1 MNDPSTTAKPLP
13 NNKRLRLG
21 LLLTSTALISPTNL
35 ALSQNLPTGA
45 RVSTGTVSI
54 AQPSTNRL
62 NITQTSPNAVV
73 NWQSF
78 SVGQGA
84 SVAIQ
89 QPTTNSALLN
99 RVTGETPSTVAGS
112 ITSNGQVYLI
122 NPNGIAITSTGAV
135 NVGGGFVAST
145 LGLSDADFMSG
156 RRSFIGNGKSAAVNN
171 EGVITV
177 GRGGYAALIGGTVS
191 NSGQIA
197 VPTGKVALGAG
208 EAVTLD
214 FSGDGF
220 LQVATPSSTDSKE
233 PLIQNTGSIRA
244 EGGSVIISAAT
255 ARDAARNAVN
265 ISGTVEATSVEGRNG
280 AIVISGGEGG
290 KVKISGKID
299 ASSKDTSGGS
309 IKITGEK
316 VKLKAATVDASGA
329 TGGGTINIGGS
340 FQGEGPLQQAQ
351 KVKIDKG
358 TSINADAT
366 QSGNGGDIV
375 VWAILDTQFDGN
387 ISARGGP
394 QSGNGGN
401 AEVSGKS
408 RLTYNGFA
416 NLSAAKGAFGN
427 LLLDPYNVTISNAAD
442 ANTNGFIATGNDSVI
457 NTTTLQA
464 ALEAAN
470 VTVSTGSSGTQSG
483 NITINSDF
491 SWYAPTKLTLNAAGA
506 IGINSQVTSEAGSLM
521 LNANPI
527 SGISS
532 TGLVFG
538 PNGAL
543 NFGGSD
549 PTGDRMSLNNKFY
562 KLVYSINNLDDIDGM
577 NALSNYQ
584 TSVYGSGLTGNYAL
598 AQNIDATGITYT
610 QPLIGAP
617 LPWNLY
623 TNFNPTTRAFQGSL
637 NGLGHT
643 ITGLTINAPSVDYVG
658 LIAYLGRPSSGTVP
672 TVSSVGMLGAS
683 VTGSN
688 YVGALIA
695 DVFGGAIENSY
706 STGNVYGRQNVGGLV
721 GYLTGTA
728 QSSFSAVNVSGPSNA
743 SHVGGLIG
751 ATEPTSSVSKSYSTG
766 SVTGNTSVG
775 GLIGFNQANLS
786 QTFATGL
793 VQGGSRSTSV
803 GGLVGSNRSI
813 ISNSFAQGNVSGAD
827 FVGGLTGDNQGTI
840 TSSYASG
847 IVTGAS
853 AWGGLAGSS
862 SGTVNSSVWNAT
874 ATGTSARTGFNLA
887 PGTPLTAIQMQD
899 LGLISTS

>member
-35 ALSQNLPTGA
+35 ALSQTLPTGA
-45 RVSTGTVSI
+45 RVSTGTVSV

-89 QPTTNSALLN
+89 QPSTNSALLN

-177 GRGGYAALIGGTVS
+177 GRGGYAALIGGAVS

-220 LQVATPSSTDSKE
+220 LQVTTPSSSDSKE
-233 PLIQNTGSIRA
+233 PLIQNSGSIRA

-316 VKLKAATVDASGA
+316 VKLKVATVDASGA

-442 ANTNGFIATGNDSVI
+442 ANTNGFTATGNDSVI

-464 ALEAAN
+464 ALGLAN
-470 VTVSTGSSGTQSG
+470 VTISTGSGGTQAG
-483 NITINSDF
+483 NITINSGFD
-491 SWYAPTKLTLNAAGA
+491 WLAPTTLTLNAAGA
-506 IGINSQVTSEAGSLM
+506 VGINAPVSIGDGSLF
-521 LNANPI
+521 LNATPVY
-527 SGISS
+527 GISS
-532 TGLVFG
+532 SGLIFG
-538 PNGAL
+538 PNGSVS
-543 NFGGSD
+543 FGGSD
-549 PTGDRMSLNNKFY
+549 PTAQRFSLNGKYF
-562 KLVYSINNLDDIDGM
+562 KLVYSMSDLESINNS
-577 NALSNYQ
+577 LS
-584 TSVYGSGLTGNYAL
+584 GNYAL
-598 AQNIDATGITYT
+598 AQDLNASGKIYKSAVVAGPVD
-610 QPLIGAP
+610 
-617 LPWNLY
+617 
-623 TNFNPTTRAFQGSL
+623 PTAWRPTARTFSGSL

-643 ITGLTINAPSVDYVG
+643 IQGLNISAPTLDDIG
-658 LIAYLGRPSSGTVP
+658 LIAMFDRPNVNTVP
-672 TVSSVGMLGAS
+672 SISNIKVLGAS
-683 VTGSN
+683 VTGQN
-688 YVGALIA
+688 Y
-695 DVFGGAIENSY
+695 
-706 STGNVYGRQNVGGLV
+706 TGGLV
-721 GYLTGTA
+721 GYLGYGIIEN
-728 QSSFSAVNVSGPSNA
+728 SFFSGAVSG
-743 SHVGGLIG
+743 GGIY
-751 ATEPTSSVSKSYSTG
+751 T
-766 SVTGNTSVG
+766 
-775 GLIGFNQANLS
+775 
-786 QTFATGL
+786 
-793 VQGGSRSTSV
+793 
-803 GGLVGSNRSI
+803 GGLVGKSDR
-813 ISNSFAQGNVSGAD
+813 
-827 FVGGLTGDNQGTI
+827 
-840 TSSYASG
+840 TSSTLQSSWTPPKTSG
-847 IVTGAS
+847 QI
-853 AWGGLAGSS
+853 
-862 SGTVNSSVWNAT
+862 
-874 ATGTSARTGFNLA
+874 R
-887 PGTPLTAIQMQD
+887 I
-899 LGLISTS
+899 